1 MTGTTITFQSARPAP
16 MQALRLGAAASL
28 AALLVYVLIFV
39 AYAIARSSLQIIGA
53 LDLAD
58 GMLGALIAN
67 AFSIG
72 IAAISVG
79 LLLSLIVAPLGALT
93 MLLTYAVAG
102 ALHARRNPTR
112 AAIIGGATAFAV
124 MLALTALIWNALG
137 SLQTAFWPSGYLFWL
152 GFPSLFFAAAIAL
165 ASWRWAGAATRPDA

>member
-1 MTGTTITFQSARPAP
+1 MTGGTITIQSARSAP
-16 MQALRLGAAASL
+16 MQALRLGATAGL
-28 AALLVYVLIFV
+28 TALLVYVLVFV
-39 AYAIARSSLQIIGA
+39 AYAIVRTSIQIIGA

-58 GMLGALIAN
+58 RMLSALIAN

-79 LLLSLIVAPLGALT
+79 WLLSLVIAPLGALT
-93 MLLTYAVAG
+93 MLLAYAATG
-102 ALHARRNPTR
+102 ALHALSNPTR
-112 AAIIGGATAFAV
+112 AAIIGGVTTMAV
-124 MLALTALIWNALG
+124 MLALTVLVWNALG

-165 ASWRWAGAATRPDA
+165 ASWRWADAATRLAA